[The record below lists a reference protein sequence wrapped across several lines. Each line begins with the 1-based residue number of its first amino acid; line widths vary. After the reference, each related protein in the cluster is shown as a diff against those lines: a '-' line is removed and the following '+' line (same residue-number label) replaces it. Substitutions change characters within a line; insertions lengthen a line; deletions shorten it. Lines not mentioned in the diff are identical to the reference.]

1 LEYTSSYGI
10 KDAVDLK
17 KSINNEGHSAM
28 YNSWQATMNDDI
40 VIIKQLDELKDQ
52 HRQLDEEINQ
62 LMGAGSDEM
71 QLARLKK
78 RKLQLRD
85 QIQTL
90 EVEIYPDMPA

>member
-1 LEYTSSYGI
+1 
-10 KDAVDLK
+10 
-17 KSINNEGHSAM
+17 M
-28 YNSWQATMNDDI
+28 YNPWQATMNDDI
-40 VIIKQLDELKDQ
+40 VLIKQLDELKDQ

-62 LMGAGSDEM
+62 LMGAGHDEM

-85 QIQTL
+85 QIMTL